1 MIISKLFAGI
11 AVLILGRQLFWL
23 FVAVVGF
30 ALGMNIAAQVFQPAS
45 EWVVL
50 AVGLV
55 AGFVGAVCAYFL
67 QQVAIAIAGFV
78 SGGYVG
84 AACVTMLLS
93 PTAQAM
99 WVAWLVGGVIGAVLL
114 VVLFD
119 WALIVLSSLVGASLI
134 VEAIQASAG
143 MAPLLFVGLV
153 TAGIIVQASWMRS
166 GRNGSN
172 ER

>member
-1 MIISKLFAGI
+1 MIISKLLAGV

-23 FVAVVGF
+23 FVGVVGF
-30 ALGMNIAAQVFQPAS
+30 AFGMNIAALVFQPAS
-45 EWVVL
+45 DWVVL

-55 AGFVGAVCAYFL
+55 AGVVGAVCAYFL

-78 SGGYVG
+78 AGGYVG
-84 AACVTMLLS
+84 AACVTLLTS
-93 PTAQAM
+93 QTAQAM

-134 VEAIQASAG
+134 VEAVQMSA
-143 MAPLLFVGLV
+143 AVTPLLFVGLV
-153 TAGIIVQASWMRS
+153 AVGIVVQASWMGG
-166 GRNGSN
+166 GR